1 MPKHLTKRGKVY
13 YVVAR
18 VNGKRISQSTGEGEL
33 GQARYVAAT
42 ILKAARAGRW
52 EAIQE
57 TKARQPTMTV
67 GEAIEAF
74 EKRAADNYMRNG
86 RPRPETVTN
95 YVSAL
100 RLVIRVGDSA
110 LRGDETPLQ
119 EINAN
124 LAASYAAQAI
134 QDGSDNHDRARRTAA
149 STLRNARAVFS
160 RWTSG
165 IDAADKAVKEFCTAD
180 VVDAP
185 PVKYRYPAADLVAGT
200 LAAGKALQTTAPDLY
215 PAWICCYWL
224 ALRAGEAAAARW
236 DWIRDVERD
245 GRRAA
250 YLDVIRRP
258 GGWNPK
264 GGERSVPL
272 APSVLEALRT
282 TRRTGQE
289 YLLPGS
295 TPTQRLDLVRRTLAS
310 WMRGV
315 GWTRA
320 EYPKAGH
327 ELRKLMGAE
336 WYTRYGVEVC
346 CKWLGH
352 ANIQT
357 THRYYA
363 DLTRHPDPIEME

>member
-1 MPKHLTKRGKVY
+1 MPKHLTKRGTVY

-18 VNGKRISQSTGEGEL
+18 VNGKRISQSTGESEV
-33 GQARYVAAT
+33 GQARARAAA
-42 ILKAARAGRW
+42 ILRAARDGRW
-52 EAIQE
+52 AALEE
-57 TKARQPTMTV
+57 TKARRQTMTV
-67 GEAIEAF
+67 GEAIERY
-74 EKRAADNYMRNG
+74 EKKAAEDYVRNS

-100 RLVIRVGDSA
+100 RLVLRTAGHEDPDSLDLRHVDAGTAARYAATTVADSA
-110 LRGDETPLQ
+110 
-119 EINAN
+119 
-124 LAASYAAQAI
+124 
-134 QDGSDNHDRARRTAA
+134 SDQDRARRTAA

-160 RWTSG
+160 GWTTG
-165 IDAADKAVKEFCTAD
+165 IEPADTAVHAFCTAD

-185 PVKYRYPAADLVAGT
+185 PVKYRYPGADLVAAT
-200 LAAGKALQTTAPDLY
+200 LAAGKALPETAPELY

-236 DWIRDVERD
+236 DWIREIDRD
-245 GRRAA
+245 GRRA

-282 TRRTGQE
+282 TRRPGQE
-289 YLLPGS
+289 YLLPGD
-295 TPTQRLDLVRRTLAS
+295 TPTQRLDLVRRTLAA
-310 WMRGV
+310 WMRGI
-315 GWTRA
+315 GWNRA
-320 EYPKAGH
+320 EYPKAAH

-336 WYTRYGVEVC
+336 WYTRYGVEVA

-352 ANIQT
+352 ASIQT

>member
-1 MPKHLTKRGKVY
+1 MATHLTKRGKVY

-18 VNGKRISQSTGEGEL
+18 VNGKRVSQSTGESEV
-33 GQARYVAAT
+33 GQAR
-42 ILKAARAGRW
+42 ARAAVILRAAKDGRW
-52 EAIQE
+52 AALQQ
-57 TKARQPTMTV
+57 TKARQASMSV
-67 GEAIEAF
+67 GEAIEQYQR
-74 EKRAADNYMRNG
+74 KAAEDYVRNS

-100 RLVIRVGDSA
+100 RLVLRTAGHDDPDSLDLRHVDAGAARRYAATTVADSA
-110 LRGDETPLQ
+110 
-119 EINAN
+119 
-124 LAASYAAQAI
+124 
-134 QDGSDNHDRARRTAA
+134 SDQDRARRTAA

-160 RWTSG
+160 GWTTG
-165 IDAADKAVKEFCTAD
+165 IEAADKAVKEFCGAD

-185 PVKYRYPAADLVAGT
+185 PVKYRYPGADLVEAT
-200 LAAGKALQTTAPDLY
+200 LTAGKALVETAPELY

-236 DWIRDVERD
+236 DWIREVERD

-264 GGERSVPL
+264 GGERSVPV
-272 APSVLEALRT
+272 APTVLSALQA
-282 TRRTGQE
+282 TRQPGHE
-289 YLLPGS
+289 YLLPGD
-295 TPTQRLDLVRRTLAS
+295 TPTQRLDLVRRKLAA

-315 GWTRA
+315 GWARA
-320 EYPKAGH
+320 EYPKCAH

-336 WYTRYGVEVC
+336 WYTRYGVEVA

-352 ANIQT
+352 ASIQT

>member
-1 MPKHLTKRGKVY
+1 MSTHLTKRGKVY

-18 VNGKRISQSTGEGEL
+18 VNGKRISQSTGETEIGV
-33 GQARYVAAT
+33 ARTRAVA
-42 ILKAARAGRW
+42 ILKAARNGRW
-52 EAIQE
+52 ELLEE
-57 TKARQPTMTV
+57 TKARRQTMTV
-67 GEAIEAF
+67 GEAIERY
-74 EKRAADNYMRNG
+74 ERKAAEDYVRNS

-100 RLVIRVGDSA
+100 RLVLRTAGHEDPDS
-110 LRGDETPLQ
+110 LDMRHVD
-119 EINAN
+119 
-124 LAASYAAQAI
+124 AAAATHYARTTVE
-134 QDGSDNHDRARRTAA
+134 DSTSDPDRARRTAA

-160 RWTSG
+160 GWTTG
-165 IDAADKAVKEFCTAD
+165 IETADKAVKEFCTAH

-185 PVKYRYPAADLVAGT
+185 PIKYRYPNANLVDRT
-200 LAAGKALQTTAPDLY
+200 VAAGKGLAQTDPEMY

-236 DWIRDVERD
+236 DWIREIDRD

-264 GGERSVPL
+264 GGERSVPVAPTVL
-272 APSVLEALRT
+272 AALQA
-282 TRRTGQE
+282 TRAPGQE
-289 YLLPGS
+289 YLLPGNN
-295 TPTQRLDLVRRTLAS
+295 PTERLDLVRRRLAA
-310 WMRGV
+310 WMRGL
-315 GWTRA
+315 GWSRA

-336 WYTRYGVEVC
+336 WYTRYGVEVA

-352 ANIQT
+352 ADIRT

>member
-1 MPKHLTKRGKVY
+1 V
-13 YVVAR
+13 
-18 VNGKRISQSTGEGEL
+18 
-33 GQARYVAAT
+33 
-42 ILKAARAGRW
+42 ILRAARDGRW
-52 EAIQE
+52 AALQQ
-57 TKARQPTMTV
+57 TKLRQATMTV
-67 GEAIEAF
+67 GEAIEQYQRKA
-74 EKRAADNYMRNG
+74 AADYVRNS
-86 RPRPETVTN
+86 RPRPETVQN

-110 LRGDETPLQ
+110 LRGDEMRLT
-119 EINAN
+119 EVNAT
-124 LAASYAAQAI
+124 LAAFYAAQAI
-134 QDGSDNHDRARRTAA
+134 QDGSDDKDRARRTAA

-160 RWTSG
+160 GWKTG
-165 IDAADKAVKEFCTAD
+165 IEAVDAAVHEFCTAD

-185 PVKYRYPAADLVAGT
+185 PVKYRYPGADLVEAT
-200 LAAGKALQTTAPDLY
+200 LTAGKALVETAPELY

-236 DWIRDVERD
+236 DWIREVERD

-272 APSVLEALRT
+272 APTVLAALQA
-282 TRRTGQE
+282 TRRTGHE
-289 YLLPGS
+289 YLLPGD
-295 TPTQRLDLVRRTLAS
+295 TPTQRLDLVRRKLAA

-315 GWTRA
+315 GWARA
-320 EYPKAGH
+320 EYPKCAH

-336 WYTRYGVEVC
+336 WYTRYGVEVA

-352 ANIQT
+352 ASIQT